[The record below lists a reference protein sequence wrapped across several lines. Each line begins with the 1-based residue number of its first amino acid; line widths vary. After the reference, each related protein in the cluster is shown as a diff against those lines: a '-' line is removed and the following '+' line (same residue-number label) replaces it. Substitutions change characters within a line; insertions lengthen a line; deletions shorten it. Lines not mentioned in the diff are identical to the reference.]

1 MAAYTTIDDP
11 SAYFQT
17 ALHTTANAGT
27 ITNDGNSD
35 LQPDFIWSKARG
47 GAYAH
52 GLYDSTRGV
61 TKLLSS
67 NTDSDETTA
76 SAGYDLTSFNTDGFS
91 TGNNQYSTICG
102 GVTYVAWQWKANGG
116 TTASNTDGDIT
127 STVQVNQDAGFSIM
141 TYTGTTGD
149 VHTIGHGLG
158 VTPKVWIVK
167 ARGDGGD
174 FDDWFFW
181 HKDMAASNII
191 DNRMLFLN
199 TTDALATY
207 TGINAVTSST
217 IRVKS
222 STTAQNGIT
231 YVAYAFAE
239 KQGYSKFGKYV
250 GNSNADGPFIYLGFK
265 PAFVMIKRTDQGT
278 TYSSWAMFD
287 NKRLGYNPTGGP
299 QSLYANRDYAE
310 GKRGQGSDNSQEV
323 RIDMLSNGF
332 KVKDGG
338 SDEINDAADTY
349 IYMAFA
355 ESPFVTS
362 TGIPTTAR

>member
-1 MAAYTTIDDP
+1 MAYTTIDDP
-11 SAYFQT
+11 SAHFQ
-17 ALHTTANAGT
+17 ALVFTGTGGDAGASQPTTHTNT
-27 ITNDGNSD
+27 GNSD
-35 LQPDFIWSKARG
+35 LQPDFIWFKDKGATYQHYLVDSSRG
-47 GAYAH
+47 RAK
-52 GLYDSTRGV
+52 GLHSDDNSTETTTGSTSYDLVSF
-61 TKLLSS
+61 
-67 NTDSDETTA
+67 DSDGFKVGLPSEGNSTNGGTT
-76 SAGYDLTSFNTDGFS
+76 SK
-91 TGNNQYSTICG
+91 
-102 GVTYVAWQWKANGG
+102 VAWQWKASGG
-116 TTASNTDGDIT
+116 TTASNTDGTIT
-127 STVQVNQDAGFSIM
+127 STVQANTTAGFSII
-141 TYTGTTGD
+141 TYTGTGSAG
-149 VHTIGHGLG
+149 TIGHGLG
-158 VTPKVWIVK
+158 VTPDIIIFKRRDGTNNWDFQFK
-167 ARGDGGD
+167 GEAR
-174 FDDWFFW
+174 
-181 HKDMAASNII
+181 
-191 DNRMLFLN
+191 LTLN
-199 TTDALATY
+199 LLDAQATNVLCTFTSTTTDLGSTATAEKNAN
-207 TGINAVTSST
+207 TG
-217 IRVKS
+217 
-222 STTAQNGIT
+222 T

>member
-1 MAAYTTIDDP
+1 MAYTNIDDP

-17 ALHTTANAGT
+17 ALHSSANAAT

-35 LQPDFIWSKARG
+35 LQPDLIWSKARG
-47 GAYAH
+47 AAHNH

-67 NTDSDETTA
+67 NNASDEITA
-76 SAGYDLTSFNTDGFS
+76 SSGFDLTSFNTDGFS
-91 TGNNQYSTICG
+91 TGNNQYNTICG
-102 GVTYVAWQWKANGG
+102 GTTYVAWQWKANGG
-116 TTASNTDGDIT
+116 TTSSNTDGDIT

-158 VTPKVWIVK
+158 VTPQVWIVK

-181 HKDMAASNII
+181 HHQMAADNIV

-199 TTDALATY
+199 TNAAVATY

-222 STTAQNGIT
+222 STTAQM
-231 YVAYAFAE
+231 E
-239 KQGYSKFGKYV
+239 
-250 GNSNADGPFIYLGFK
+250 
-265 PAFVMIKRTDQGT
+265 
-278 TYSSWAMFD
+278 
-287 NKRLGYNPTGGP
+287 
-299 QSLYANRDYAE
+299 
-310 GKRGQGSDNSQEV
+310 
-323 RIDMLSNGF
+323 
-332 KVKDGG
+332 
-338 SDEINDAADTY
+338 
-349 IYMAFA
+349 
-355 ESPFVTS
+355 
-362 TGIPTTAR
+362 

>member
-1 MAAYTTIDDP
+1 MAYTNIDDP

-17 ALHTTANAGT
+17 VLHSSAGSAT

-47 GAYAH
+47 QAYNH

-76 SAGYDLTSFNTDGFS
+76 SSGFDLTSFNTDGFS
-91 TGNNQYSTICG
+91 TGNNQFNTICG
-102 GVTYVAWQWKANGG
+102 GTTYVGWQWKANGG
-116 TTASNTDGDIT
+116 TTSSNTDGDIT
-127 STVQVNQDAGFSIM
+127 STVQADTTAGFSIM

-158 VTPKVWIVK
+158 VTPDAWIVK

-181 HKDMAASNII
+181 HHQMAASNVV
-191 DNRMLFLN
+191 DNRMMFLN
-199 TTDALATY
+199 TTAVPGTY

-217 IRVKS
+217 IRVKT
-222 STTAQNGIT
+222 STTAQNTIT
-231 YVAYAFAE
+231 YVAYAFAQ
-239 KQGYSKFGKYV
+239 KQGYSRFGKYI
-250 GNSNADGPFIYLGFK
+250 GNGSANGPFVYCGFK
-265 PAFVMIKRTDQGT
+265 PAFVLIRRTDAT
-278 TYSSWAMFD
+278 NNWLIYD
-287 NKRLGYNPTGGP
+287 HKRSGYNPK
-299 QSLYANRDYAE
+299 QDKLYPDDASAE
-310 GKRGQGSDNSQEV
+310 DASTTSVDL
-323 RIDMLSNGF
+323 LSNGF
-332 KVKDGG
+332 KLRANSASQNAAGG
-338 SDEINDAADTY
+338 SY
-349 IYMAFA
+349 IFMAFA
-355 ESPFVTS
+355 ANPFTTS